1 LIRRPGGPA
10 GALNYPSVPAL
21 EAFRLRQHP
30 RVEPLLSL
38 GCGADQPIN
47 GSTDQ
52 PVANRST
59 GEWPM
64 PLQIS
69 TTLLLNYTL
78 LLARSA
84 GFVVFLPV
92 PGMRS
97 FPVSARLMLAILLT
111 VLAAPLASGV
121 SDAGAILD
129 TAAAVWVLSKM
140 ILAEAAL
147 GVALGAAVALL
158 LEAFGLAA
166 QILGFQ
172 AGYSYVNMV
181 DPTTQVDASILNVM
195 IALLSSLLFF
205 TFDLH
210 LHLLRAWIAGIEN
223 WPLGSFVTRPIDAWR
238 MIQLGGLVFETSVR
252 LAFPII
258 AVLLLID
265 LTLGLLN
272 QINGRLQLL
281 TLAFPS
287 KILGA
292 VALLYPVLLLAP
304 RLFHE
309 LSERTYEVIW
319 TFVQR

>member
-1 LIRRPGGPA
+1 MT
-10 GALNYPSVPAL
+10 L
-21 EAFRLRQHP
+21 EIP
-30 RVEPLLSL
+30 
-38 GCGADQPIN
+38 
-47 GSTDQ
+47 
-52 PVANRST
+52 
-59 GEWPM
+59 
-64 PLQIS
+64 

-84 GFVVFLPV
+84 GFVVFLPI

-97 FPVSARLMLAILLT
+97 FPVPARIALAVLLT
-111 VLAAPLASGV
+111 VLAGPLASGV
-121 SDAGAILD
+121 SDAGPILGND
-129 TAAAVWVLSKM
+129 AAAWVLGKM

-147 GVALGAAVALL
+147 GVAVGAAVALL

-205 TFDLH
+205 TLDLH
-210 LHLLRAWIAGIEN
+210 LQLLRAWFAGLEN
-223 WPLGSFVTRPIDAWR
+223 WPLGSFFTRPIDALR
-238 MIQLGGLVFETSVR
+238 MVQLGGLVFETAVR
-252 LAFPII
+252 LSFPVV

-281 TLAFPS
+281 TLAFPA
-287 KILGA
+287 KIVGG
-292 VALLYPVLLLAP
+292 VALLYPLLLLAP
-304 RLFHE
+304 RLFHDLAE
-309 LSERTYEVIW
+309 STYEVVW
-319 TFVQR
+319 MLVRR